1 MFNISAAITGRDSL
15 PITLNE
21 IDSVCV
27 IVVVVIVYLLYHLR
41 REFRAAVEE
50 FAPHAARVL
59 AQQLGVN
66 VFCHEV

>member
-1 MFNISAAITGRDSL
+1 MFNISAAVTVHGSL

-41 REFRAAVEE
+41 REFRAAVQE
-50 FAPHAARVL
+50 FAPHAARVF
-59 AQQLGVN
+59 A
-66 VFCHEV
+66 